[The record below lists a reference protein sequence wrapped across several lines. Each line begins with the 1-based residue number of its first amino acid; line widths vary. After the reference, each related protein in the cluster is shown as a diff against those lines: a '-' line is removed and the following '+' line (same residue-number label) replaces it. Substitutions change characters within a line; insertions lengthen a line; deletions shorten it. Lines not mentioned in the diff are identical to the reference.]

1 MWRYGRENENVETL
15 ATTKYSSESVES
27 VTDDKKDNTKL
38 GDILEIT
45 KLGDIV
51 SKFPGPASSRESL
64 FTQQYS
70 YGRRVYRHV
79 VRVQRSNTNSL
90 FSWICGGD
98 KDLMRAGLRIFLM
111 KGWVDLH
118 GRVGFDVTLRK
129 YGRVFIR
136 CRTTGVGAK

>member
-1 MWRYGRENENVETL
+1 MWRYGREKENVETL

-70 YGRRVYRHV
+70 YGTTEEGM
-79 VRVQRSNTNSL
+79 S
-90 FSWICGGD
+90 
-98 KDLMRAGLRIFLM
+98 
-111 KGWVDLH
+111 
-118 GRVGFDVTLRK
+118 VTEDPTQTPSPDTK
-129 YGRVFIR
+129 
-136 CRTTGVGAK
+136 A